1 MVSQKS
7 FGIYFNNDLR
17 PRFTRATL
25 PIQPIHVQPEEHLG
39 VDQCEPFRGRHAD
52 EALLQCLRRHRPLV
66 AHLHPIRQLRVF
78 EPLAAFDP
86 IPLLASAPA
95 ASRRAFGAQQATST
109 NGPPV
114 RSFGEV
120 VDACWKLHLLLYPVF
135 TGTLSLSG
143 FSTLPSFKGWSA
155 LLQKRLG
162 SLSEIFRSGHQT
174 EVICAKQC

>member
-86 IPLLASAPA
+86 IPLLAMHAGRVEKSLWCSTSHFYEWTASSQLRRGGRCVLEASPA
-95 ASRRAFGAQQATST
+95 ALPR
-109 NGPPV
+109 
-114 RSFGEV
+114 
-120 VDACWKLHLLLYPVF
+120 LHGNPEPERLLYV
-135 TGTLSLSG
+135 TVL
-143 FSTLPSFKGWSA
+143 
-155 LLQKRLG
+155 
-162 SLSEIFRSGHQT
+162 
-174 EVICAKQC
+174 

>member
-52 EALLQCLRRHRPLV
+52 EALLQCLRRHRLLV
-66 AHLHPIRQLRVF
+66 AHLYPVRQLNVF
-78 EPLAAFDP
+78 EPLAAFDSF
-86 IPLLASAPA
+86 PLLAVHVGRVEKSL
-95 ASRRAFGAQQATST
+95 GAQQATST

-114 RSFGEV
+114 RGFGEV
-120 VDACWKLHLLLYPVF
+120 VDARWKLHLLLRFLYVI
-135 TGTLSLSG
+135 
-143 FSTLPSFKGWSA
+143 A
-155 LLQKRLG
+155 L
-162 SLSEIFRSGHQT
+162 
-174 EVICAKQC
+174 